1 MEKSNPIN
9 LDISELLEHYNTLK
23 KTHLKVLLKD
33 KTRSHQFITEDK
45 RILLDFTRQKMNLE
59 TIDYLHEFCKK

>member
-9 LDISELLEHYNTLK
+9 LDISEFHEHYNTLK

-45 RILLDFTRQKMNLE
+45 RILLDFTRQKMNL
-59 TIDYLHEFCKK
+59 